1 MSHLVVRGMATEDS
15 LVTAGLGPSHV
26 AGGAFFKAVSGVI
39 TMFGSL
45 TALYRPASDAQ
56 SLRQDISIDIDLGH

>member
-15 LVTAGLGPSHV
+15 LVTAGLGPSHA

-56 SLRQDISIDIDLGH
+56 SLRQDIAIDIDLSH